1 MTFLN
6 SSYLDNLLSDS
17 VLEEKI
23 VIMETDFEIEDSEK
37 MNAKQI
43 ISAGLRYKLSIYIEI
58 TWNILYIFLYLE
70 VLCHLE
76 AFTFR

>member
-1 MTFLN
+1 M
-6 SSYLDNLLSDS
+6 
-17 VLEEKI
+17 LEEKI

-58 TWNILYIFLYLE
+58 T
-70 VLCHLE
+70 
-76 AFTFR
+76 